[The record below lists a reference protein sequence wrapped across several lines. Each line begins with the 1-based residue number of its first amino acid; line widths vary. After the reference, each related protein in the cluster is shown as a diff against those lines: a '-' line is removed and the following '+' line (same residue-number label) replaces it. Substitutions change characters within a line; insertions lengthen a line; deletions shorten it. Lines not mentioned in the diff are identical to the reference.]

1 MIKGKITTFLGSDLI
16 DPDLLII
23 LIAYLFL
30 IYGPISAG
38 VFAFG
43 QGLLVDLFS
52 GGLPGLFAVVYLSV
66 FGGIYFGCRFL
77 NLEDLKGQVALVSL
91 AFLLKKTVVV
101 SMIGIFSLEV
111 VLSRSFLLISAASAV
126 GTGLITPALFP
137 VLKHLRAVFIGEVQG
152 H

>member
-1 MIKGKITTFLGSDLI
+1 MTFLGSDLI

-30 IYGPISAG
+30 IYGPVSAG
-38 VFAFG
+38 TFAFG
-43 QGLLVDLFS
+43 QGLLADLFS

-77 NLEDLKGQVALVSL
+77 NLEDLKGQITLVSL
-91 AFLLKKTVVV
+91 AILLKKIVFAG
-101 SMIGIFSLEV
+101 MIGMFSLEV
-111 VLSRSFLLISAASAV
+111 VLTGPFLWISGASAI
-126 GTGLITPALFP
+126 GTGLITPALFR
-137 VLKHLRAVFIGEVQG
+137 VLKHLRAVFIIEVQG